1 MAEIQSLAKGL
12 KILNLLRHAR
22 NGMGTTEIANQM
34 DIDKSSASRLLH
46 TLANY
51 GFAEQDEVTA
61 RYSLGPQLLTLG
73 QHLLN
78 RITLRDHARPY
89 LVALVDKTGE
99 CAHLAIQAQQQA
111 LYIDQVE
118 STAALRVESEIGTL
132 SPLHCTALGKVM
144 LAFGNVPF
152 PNEFK
157 PFTHRTVTDSS
168 TLEAQLTQ
176 TGGRGFAIDDEEYNY
191 GVRCVASPVYDHRG
205 ALVGAIGIS
214 GPAARVTL
222 ERIDHFGAVVKDTA
236 LALSARL
243 GYDASLCER
252 GDGAYV
258 PDAPAT

>member
-1 MAEIQSLAKGL
+1 MSEIQSLAKGL
-12 KILNLLRHAR
+12 KILNLLQHSR

-34 DIDKSSASRLLH
+34 SIDKSSASRLLR

-51 GFAEQDEVTA
+51 GFVEQDA
-61 RYSLGPQLLTLG
+61 FSSRYALGPQLLTLG

-89 LVALVDKTGE
+89 LYALVDNTGE
-99 CAHLAIQAQQQA
+99 CAHLAIQAQGQA

-144 LAFGNVPF
+144 LAFGNARF
-152 PNEFK
+152 PDEFK
-157 PFTHRTVTDSS
+157 PFTHRTVTDRS

-176 TGGRGFAIDDEEYNY
+176 TSLRGYAIDDEEYNY

-205 ALVGAIGIS
+205 TLVGAIGIS
-214 GPAARVTL
+214 GPAGRVSL
-222 ERIDHFGAVVKDTA
+222 ERIEEFGTVVNETAV
-236 LALSARL
+236 ALSARL
-243 GYDASLCER
+243 GYDASIR
-252 GDGAYV
+252 ANSAGNPRPSAS
-258 PDAPAT
+258 